1 MCFGASRAVLFIH
14 QRKFIL
20 KRLLAA
26 ALFFSLI
33 QTSIYSQD
41 IRSDVSKRFEKLYE
55 QMLDK
60 PFIGG
65 RLRETPSSPNHTSM
79 LSRAY
84 TCSKATYALANL
96 YKNKDVGAANRH
108 ITEICEHYKR
118 NKNDTSYIHDSNA
131 WAGSLFVRLI
141 MLFGSNSEYYPNR
154 LNTQTEQQLLELM
167 WDWANV
173 HSEVAK
179 TQYDQSKHW
188 RIHESEN
195 HDAQRYMPMWGFALI
210 FKEHP
215 DFTDRIYRDGHSP
228 AEHYQA
234 WTKYFNQYLTER
246 AKRGLFVEIAT
257 NFYSIHTIKG
267 IYDMYDFSTDA
278 ALKNRAKMFLDLYFA
293 CFAQEQLD
301 GVRGGSKSRL
311 YQGTCRQYLSH
322 DFIGT
327 LGWYYFGLGSPE
339 AINWDSLN
347 VGYVGYIC
355 AATSSYRPH
364 EIVRE
369 IALNPY
375 EQVYEITERRMGLAE
390 EGFYRNPDYRLPTDF
405 GGILRYS
412 YRTPEFIIG
421 TSMLEARPLQDWTLI
436 SSQNRWHG
444 VIFSGHP
451 HARIY
456 PECESTVGIRTYN
469 EQWSV
474 QKEGT
479 LISQKLRTAEEAGDM
494 RVWFARRGL
503 ENRIEEAGWV
513 FYEAQGAYAAVK
525 PVSGGYNWDI
535 ESNGEQR
542 WLRCKDEYSPVIIEV
557 AGKINFEDYAA
568 FRAAVMS
575 LELNFDGKMLEFA
588 SLSGNSFRFYAD
600 YTKMPEINR
609 KKINLAPEM
618 TFESPFVLE
627 EWASGIVTIQNGD
640 KRMELDFNKAF

>member
-1 MCFGASRAVLFIH
+1 M
-14 QRKFIL
+14 
-20 KRLLAA
+20 KRLLAT
-26 ALFFSLI
+26 ALLLSLI
-33 QTSIYSQD
+33 QTSIYSKD
-41 IRSDVSKRFEKLYE
+41 IQSKVSERFESLYS

-60 PFIGG
+60 PFTEG
-65 RLRETPSSPNHTSM
+65 RLRENPSSPNHTSM

-96 YKNKDVGAANRH
+96 YMNKDIEAANQH
-108 ITEICEHYKR
+108 IIEICEHYKR

-141 MLFGSNSEYYPNR
+141 MLFGSDSDYYPGR
-154 LNTQTEQQLLELM
+154 LSTEAQQRLLELM
-167 WDWANV
+167 WDWANI
-173 HSEVAK
+173 HSEIAK
-179 TQYDQSKHW
+179 TKYDQSRHW

-210 FKEHP
+210 FKQHP
-215 DFTDRIYRDGHSP
+215 DFQDRIYRDGHSP

-234 WTKYFNQYLTER
+234 WTDYFNEYLTER

-278 ALKNRAKMFLDLYFA
+278 TLKNRAKMFLDLYFA

-301 GVRGGSKSRL
+301 GVRGGSKARL
-311 YQGTCRQYLSH
+311 YQGNCRQYLANN
-322 DFIGT
+322 FIGT
-327 LGWYYFGLGSPE
+327 LGWYYFGLGSAE

-364 EIVRE
+364 EIVSE

-375 EQVYEITERRMGLAE
+375 QKIYEITERRMGLAE

-412 YRTPEFIIG
+412 YRTPEFIMG

-444 VIFSGHP
+444 VIFSSHP

-456 PECESTVGIRTYN
+456 PECKSNAGARTYN
-469 EQWSV
+469 EQWAV

-479 LISQKLRTAEEAGDM
+479 LIAQKLNLVSYDAGAM

-503 ENRIEEAGWV
+503 ENRIEQDGWV
-513 FYEAQGAYAAVK
+513 FHETQGAYAAVK
-525 PVSGGYNWDI
+525 PVDGSYIWDI
-535 ESNGEQR
+535 ESNGEHR
-542 WLRCKDEYSPVIIEV
+542 WLRLNNDYSPVIIEV
-557 AGKINFEDYAA
+557 ARKADFEDYDA
-568 FRAAVMS
+568 FRSAVKN
-575 LELNFDGKMLEFA
+575 LDLFFDGRVLEFT
-588 SLSGNSFRFYAD
+588 SLSGNNFTFYAD
-600 YTKMPEINR
+600 CSMLPKINH
-609 KKINLAPEM
+609 KTINLAPNK
-618 TFESPFVLE
+618 TFNSPFVQS
-627 EWASGIVTIQNGD
+627 EWASGKVTIKNGD
-640 KRMELDFNKAF
+640 KSVLLNFNQTNF